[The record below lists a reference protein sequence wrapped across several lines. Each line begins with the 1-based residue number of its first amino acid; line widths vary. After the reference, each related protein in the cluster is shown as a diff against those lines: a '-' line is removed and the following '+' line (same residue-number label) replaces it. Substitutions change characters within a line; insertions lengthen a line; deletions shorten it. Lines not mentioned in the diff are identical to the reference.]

1 MRGSLPVS
9 PWLCRA
15 PSPRQALG
23 VQAGT
28 LADGGE
34 VVRRADDSVKLAR
47 KTGLPP
53 WHGVL
58 PGEMMRET
66 RHRPPRF
73 ARWNLMFVGY
83 VPDAELEPE

>member
-1 MRGSLPVS
+1 M
-9 PWLCRA
+9 
-15 PSPRQALG
+15 
-23 VQAGT
+23 
-28 LADGGE
+28 
-34 VVRRADDSVKLAR
+34 KLAR